1 MIFFFLHQ
9 RLVKVVAALLHS
21 GDASNATATYIEYVG
36 CAHRPNKLAKLKFD
50 RHLRVSILTH
60 TIIHPKF
67 HSLFVRWYIIAVNK
81 MLKLFRCHHMRM
93 VCKKGKNEKNVG
105 NSIDETWTHT
115 YLCTNVWPKR
125 HYHRSF
131 FSKFVSFACSIAWV
145 MTFHLFRLNC
155 VSLPLSKSEC
165 AIKIA
170 RTV

>member
-50 RHLRVSILTH
+50 RHLRVRIHTQSYTQNSTLYLYDDILSRWIKCSNYSDA
-60 TIIHPKF
+60 IIWE
-67 HSLFVRWYIIAVNK
+67 WYARKEK
-81 MLKLFRCHHMRM
+81 MRKMSATASTRHEH
-93 VCKKGKNEKNVG
+93 
-105 NSIDETWTHT
+105 THT
-115 YLCTNVWPKR
+115 YAQTCDQSVIIIVL
-125 HYHRSF
+125 F